1 MGFEVFGLHS
11 PLDTLA
17 FTLYSR
23 CVIGFLR
30 FVGIMNAA
38 IWFGA
43 AVFFTFG
50 VGPAAFSPEMENLL
64 KVKPPLPFR
73 YFAGGIAQ
81 ILIARYFR
89 VQLVCGIIALF
100 HLLAERLY
108 SGKSPHKF
116 AVGLL
121 ALLLSITLVG
131 NLWIQPRL
139 KQLHTIRYA
148 VTSTPE
154 TREAATQSFRAWHSV
169 SQAINLLMLGGLAF
183 YLWRVANP
191 PDSTRFL
198 ITPKFRG

>member
-1 MGFEVFGLHS
+1 
-11 PLDTLA
+11 
-17 FTLYSR
+17 
-23 CVIGFLR
+23 
-30 FVGIMNAA
+30 MNAA
-38 IWFGA
+38 VWFGA

-50 VGPAAFSPEMENLL
+50 AGPAAFSPDMENVL
-64 KVKPPLPFR
+64 KLKAGLPFR

-81 ILIARYFR
+81 VLIASYFR
-89 VQLVCGIIALF
+89 LQLVCGIIALF

-108 SGKSPHKF
+108 SGKSPQKF
-116 AVGLL
+116 GVGLL
-121 ALLLSITLVG
+121 VALLSVTLFG
-131 NLWIQPRL
+131 AYWLQPKL

-148 VTSTPE
+148 VNSTPE

-169 SQAINLLMLGGLAF
+169 SQAINLLMLAGLAF